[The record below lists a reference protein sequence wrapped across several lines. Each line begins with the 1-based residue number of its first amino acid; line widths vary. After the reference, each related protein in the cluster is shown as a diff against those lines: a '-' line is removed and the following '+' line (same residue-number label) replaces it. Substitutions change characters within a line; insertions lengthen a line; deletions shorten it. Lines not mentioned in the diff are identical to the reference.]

1 MYKYKCIDYNKH
13 PLMDTLGS
21 AAINVSPKH
30 NYYSF
35 LIEVRRSRTL
45 HIIIIRFST

>member
-1 MYKYKCIDYNKH
+1 MYKYRCTDYNEY

-35 LIEVRRSRTL
+35 LTEVRRCRTL
-45 HIIIIRFST
+45 HIIIILFST